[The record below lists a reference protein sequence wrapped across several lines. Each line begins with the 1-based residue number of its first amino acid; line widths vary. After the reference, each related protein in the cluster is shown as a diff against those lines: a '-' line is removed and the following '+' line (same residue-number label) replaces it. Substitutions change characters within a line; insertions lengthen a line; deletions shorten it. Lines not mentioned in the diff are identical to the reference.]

1 MERKIKDAMQRQV
14 EKEPFARQL
23 GLKLIDVGEGYAVV
37 EMECTKEMENI
48 FQMIHGGAIFALI
61 DEAFE
66 ISCNSH
72 GTVAVAL
79 NMNVTYHRAPL
90 PESTLRAEARE
101 IAKTRR
107 TGNYYITVKD
117 EKENLIAS
125 CQALAYRKGEEL
137 PFLED

>member
-1 MERKIKDAMQRQV
+1 MLCKGKWRRN
-14 EKEPFARQL
+14 PSPS
-23 GLKLIDVGEGYAVV
+23 V
-37 EMECTKEMENI
+37 EMKCTTEMENI
-48 FQMIHGGAIFALI
+48 FQMTHGGAIFALI

-79 NMNVTYHRAPL
+79 NVNITYHKAPS
-90 PESTLRAEARE
+90 PENTLRAEAKE
-101 IAKTRR
+101 VAKTRR

-125 CQALAYRKGEEL
+125 CQALAYRVGEKL
-137 PFLED
+137 PFLE